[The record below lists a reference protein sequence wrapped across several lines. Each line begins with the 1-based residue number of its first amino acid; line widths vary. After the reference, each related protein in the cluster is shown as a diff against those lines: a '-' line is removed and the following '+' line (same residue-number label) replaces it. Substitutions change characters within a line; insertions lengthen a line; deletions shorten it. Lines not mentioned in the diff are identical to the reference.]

1 MGERSGVGLVE
12 SSILEALDSR
22 GARLRRRPVENT
34 RVLADVE
41 RSIGLAPGYAYEVL
55 LDLARPWRLPVLLLE
70 GVGNYGDLRGGPA
83 AAFRHTAS
91 RLSPAGEVA
100 VAAQNRKL
108 APVPIELINGNTHR
122 EGRRPPFQPAG
133 IINAMRQAIRRPR
146 VSGNDL
152 ADVVGPPEFP
162 AGCAV
167 TGDLEALAAGHPAV
181 LQLQARVTVADDGRG
196 VLIQNM
202 PPNDNRD
209 EIIAEL
215 GNEASGRPRRRHLGG
230 AGHLPIADVRD
241 ISLDGD
247 DRFICV
253 PKPGITPEVLCHQLL
268 GVEGITTS
276 MPVALPA
283 PLPTMIRRWVR
294 SYQDEDLLTSLARL
308 EDAVLSQPAWNWA
321 KRAI

>member
-12 SSILEALDSR
+12 FSILDALDSR
-22 GARLRRRPVENT
+22 GARSRRRPAENT

-70 GVGNYGDLRGGPA
+70 GFGNYGDLRGGPA

-100 VAAQNRKL
+100 VAAENREL
-108 APVPIELINGNTHR
+108 GPVPIELINGNTHR
-122 EGRRPPFQPAG
+122 EGRRPPFRPAG
-133 IINAMRQAIRRPR
+133 IIGAIRQVIRRPR

-152 ADVVGPPEFP
+152 SDMVGPPDFLT
-162 AGCAV
+162 GCTV
-167 TGDLEALAAGHPAV
+167 TGDFAALAGGHPAV
-181 LQLQARVTVADDGRG
+181 LQLQARVTVADDRRS
-196 VLIQNM
+196 VVIQNM

-209 EIIAEL
+209 QIIAEL
-215 GNEASGRPRRRHLGG
+215 GNEASGRPRHRHLSG
-230 AGHLPIADVRD
+230 AGNLPIADVRD

-253 PKPGITPEVLCHQLL
+253 PKPGTTPEVLCHQLL
-268 GVEGITTS
+268 AVEGITTT
-276 MPVALPA
+276 MPVALPGS
-283 PLPTMIRRWVR
+283 LPTMMRRWVR
-294 SYQDEDLLTSLARL
+294 SYQDEDLLTSLAGL
-308 EDAVLSQPAWNWA
+308 EDAVRSQPAWNWA